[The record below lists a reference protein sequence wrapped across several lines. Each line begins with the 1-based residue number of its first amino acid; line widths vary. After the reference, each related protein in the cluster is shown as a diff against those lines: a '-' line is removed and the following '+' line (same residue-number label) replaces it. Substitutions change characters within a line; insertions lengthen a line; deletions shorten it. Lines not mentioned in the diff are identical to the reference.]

1 MEFGSSM
8 EIKCD
13 GSISWYFG
21 ADGGNGILP
30 YDICHLNNDF
40 VHFSSKEEKV
50 IVEVDKD
57 A

>member
-1 MEFGSSM
+1 M